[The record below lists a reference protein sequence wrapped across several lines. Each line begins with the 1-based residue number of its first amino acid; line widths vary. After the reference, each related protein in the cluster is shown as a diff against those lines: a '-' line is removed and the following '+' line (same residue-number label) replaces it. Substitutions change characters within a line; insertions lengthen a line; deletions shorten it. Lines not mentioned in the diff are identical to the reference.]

1 MAFNNDVGVASNGDV
16 GVVSKGGSPGR
27 DKVIEDR
34 LEVLQSKS
42 SLKWRLGFS
51 LLALS
56 VGAFFGITAVM
67 YPRRMVNGLVFN
79 RLTNTLSISTHNP
92 IGGIHQSQVRH
103 ICVLHGNF
111 CIH

>member
-1 MAFNNDVGVASNGDV
+1 M
-16 GVVSKGGSPGR
+16 
-27 DKVIEDR
+27 DKVIEER
-34 LEVLQSKS
+34 LEVLQSLS

-79 RLTNTLSISTHNP
+79 KQTNTLSISTHNP
-92 IGGIHQSQVRH
+92 IGGIHQSQVRTYMCCLDS
-103 ICVLHGNF
+103 IVLWVISGSQKLIYIGF
-111 CIH
+111 Y